1 MKHEHQF
8 KKIRNC
14 SGKWKMSISILH
26 PSRGRPHKSNRTITD
41 WISNWHGRLNIEII
55 VSIDSDDSTKQEYKD
70 IYKDRLILV
79 IENDNR
85 SAIDAINNA
94 AKVSIGDILMVVS
107 DDTEHCGRDWD
118 DKLFNEVREGSYL
131 KKDWILKT
139 EDGIQDYII
148 TNPILDRIYY
158 NRLIELQGGLYHPG
172 FQHLFPDTFLTC
184 QADILG
190 KKITSKLMFRHNH
203 YSHSGGKEGP
213 DELHKRNDATWSQG
227 EELFIK
233 LINQYS
239 IEDRR
244 KISDFGMK
252 NWLRRKGVQI

>member
-1 MKHEHQF
+1 M
-8 KKIRNC
+8 RY
-14 SGKWKMSISILH
+14 SILH
-26 PSRGRPHKSNRTITD
+26 PSRSRAAKSFSTLMKWMLSSVNDFELI
-41 WISNWHGRLNIEII
+41 ISL
-55 VSIDSDDSTKQEYKD
+55 DSDDPQKEVYKSLYRNANA
-70 IYKDRLILV
+70 II
-79 IENDNR
+79 IENPNT
-85 SAIDAINNA
+85 SSVEAINNA
-94 AKVSIGDILMVVS
+94 AKIATGDILMVVS
-107 DDTEHCGRDWD
+107 DDTDAVDNWQESIL
-118 DKLFNEVREGSYL
+118 KEVEG

-139 EDGIQDYII
+139 QDGIQDYII
-148 TNPILDRIYY
+148 TFPVLDKIYY
-158 NRLIELQGGLYHPG
+158 NRTGYVYHPG
-172 FQHLFPDTFLTC
+172 YRHLFADTYLTC
-184 QADILG
+184 VADING
-190 KKITSKLMFRHNH
+190 RKITSNLLFPHKH